1 MATFG
6 QLLGIWFSGD
16 NLGATLGYLLAII
29 CGVFILTELY
39 TIITQKNEPDLVMM
53 LLSGVLGGVVQ
64 GVTRD
69 PLLAILVGLC
79 WLMIFSVWTIRE
91 SPVWRELMI
100 ASLVSYV
107 VVLIGR
113 TVQRVM
119 EMWVAYRGYDI
130 ETYTRWGLVFLGIF
144 SFMYSLYCVS
154 FSLVE
159 DSSWF
164 QD

>member
-53 LLSGVLGGVVQ
+53 LLAGVLGGVVQ

-69 PLLAILVGLC
+69 PLLA
-79 WLMIFSVWTIRE
+79 
-91 SPVWRELMI
+91 
-100 ASLVSYV
+100 
-107 VVLIGR
+107 
-113 TVQRVM
+113 
-119 EMWVAYRGYDI
+119 
-130 ETYTRWGLVFLGIF
+130 
-144 SFMYSLYCVS
+144 
-154 FSLVE
+154 
-159 DSSWF
+159 
-164 QD
+164 